1 MKRLRIACFVIALTL
16 AARAGAQEPPATE
29 VKPPAPP
36 AAPAPVKAPPPP
48 AAPAAKTSEEF
59 SAYTY
64 IERSGEFTLV
74 VYSWPARWRVAEKD
88 FPLVIALGRAD
99 EKRPRGESAAQK
111 EAERKAEEETV
122 TIQLADF
129 ELADAQGNRY
139 APVPNEQ
146 IQREYKYL
154 MADKH
159 MLESEPM
166 TTTGLFEES
175 DPLSA
180 AFYPVDGGGRFATT
194 EVPMENYTSFQS
206 TIYFPRPKAGFEGIL
221 SLTLKNPRI
230 DPPITL
236 RFKVPVEKAK
246 KSGKAGKSPQK

>member
-1 MKRLRIACFVIALTL
+1 MRRFLFASFVIAMTL
-16 AARAGAQEPPATE
+16 AVRAGAQEPPATE

-36 AAPAPVKAPPPP
+36 ATPAPVKAPPPP

-74 VYSWPARWRVAEKD
+74 VYSWPAGWRTSEKD

-99 EKRPRGESAAQK
+99 EKRPRHESAAQK
-111 EAERKAEEETV
+111 DAERKAEEETV
-122 TIQLADF
+122 TIQLGDF
-129 ELADAQGNRY
+129 QLTDAQGNRY

-146 IQREYKYL
+146 VQREYKYL

-180 AFYPVDGGGRFATT
+180 AFYPVDGGGRMSTL
-194 EVPMENYTSFQS
+194 EIPMENYTSFQS
-206 TIYFPRPKAGFEGIL
+206 TVYFPRPKAGFAGIL
-221 SLTLKNPRI
+221 SLTLTNPRI
-230 DPPITL
+230 DPPITV
-236 RFKVPVEKAK
+236 RFKIPAEKTK
-246 KSGKAGKSPQK
+246 KSGEAKKPAKK